1 MIQSNGVILDANGVS
16 EYINPLINVY
26 FNSSS
31 KFVPTIGVAQ
41 VGKITGE
48 GEAESFNIVSQIGT
62 YEYTLK
68 NPSFEEVQQVVLAG
82 LQLDYPSVEFTI
94 VA

>member
-1 MIQSNGVILDANGVS
+1 MIQANGIIKDSNGVTEYANQ
-16 EYINPLINVY
+16 LINVY

-48 GEAESFNIVSQIGT
+48 GEAISFNIIAQIGT
-62 YEYTLK
+62 YEYT
-68 NPSFEEVQQVVLAG
+68 
-82 LQLDYPSVEFTI
+82 FTC
-94 VA
+94 AHTYTSN

>member
-1 MIQSNGVILDANGVS
+1 MIQANGIIHDSNGVT
-16 EYINPLINVY
+16 EYPNPLINVY

-31 KFVPTIGVAQ
+31 KFVPSIGVAQ

-48 GEAESFNIVSQIGT
+48 SEAESFNPVAQIGT
-62 YEYTLK
+62 YEYTLQ

-82 LQLDYPSVEFTI
+82 LKLDYPSVEFLI

>member
-1 MIQSNGVILDANGVS
+1 MIQANGVILDANGIS
-16 EYINPLINVY
+16 EYVNPLINVY

-62 YEYTLK
+62 YEYTLE

-82 LQLDYPSVEFTI
+82 LQADYSDVTFTI

>member
-1 MIQSNGVILDANGVS
+1 MIQAKGIIQDINGVT
-16 EYINPLINVY
+16 EYVNPLINVY

-48 GEAESFNIVSQIGT
+48 NEAESFNIVAQIGT
-62 YEYTLK
+62 YEYTLQ
-68 NPSFEEVQQVVLAG
+68 NPSFEEVQQIVFAG
-82 LQLDYPSVEFTI
+82 LQADYPSVEFII
-94 VA
+94 VK

>member
-1 MIQSNGVILDANGVS
+1 MIQAKGVILDANGVS

-48 GEAESFNIVSQIGT
+48 GEAESFNIAAQIGT
-62 YEYTLK
+62 YEYTLQ

-82 LQLDYPSVEFTI
+82 LKADYSDI
-94 VA
+94 